1 MSGKAPPGP
10 YGFDNL
16 PQPLP
21 LRAYQN
27 MAIVLRTGLLLTVI
41 LFVSGLALFFVVHPG
56 ESLSTLFSS
65 KSFLRFLDP
74 GALFNGLGHGDPAAI
89 LTLGM
94 LVLVATPMARVLT
107 GMIYFHEH
115 GELDMS
121 LVTLVVLTLLLVGAL
136 LLGPFLAHL

>member
-1 MSGKAPPGP
+1 MTEKQRPGP

-21 LRAYQN
+21 LRAYRN
-27 MAIVLRTGLLLTVI
+27 MAIVLRSGLLLTVI
-41 LFVSGLALFFVVHPG
+41 LFVLGLLLFFVQRPG

-65 KSFLRFLDP
+65 KTFLRYLDP
-74 GALFNGLGHGDPAAI
+74 GVLFPSLGHGDPGAV

-94 LVLVATPMARVLT
+94 FVLVATPMARVLT

-115 GELDMS
+115 GERDMS
-121 LVTLVVLTLLLVGAL
+121 LVTLAVLTMLLLGAL
-136 LLGPFLAHL
+136 VLGPFLAHL